1 MSEEGDTFWVSLAER
16 LFGLLL
22 IVIGAVMFYFTA
34 TSTDALGGFS
44 VLFGALSIILVLL
57 GFFLLLV
64 KPPE

>member
-22 IVIGAVMFYFTA
+22 IVIGAIMLYFTVTTA
-34 TSTDALGGFS
+34 DLGPFN
-44 VLFGALSIILVLL
+44 VLFGALSVILVLL
-57 GFFLLLV
+57 GIFLLLV